1 MFAQELTLSFGIL
14 KELNNPMEKC
24 LSLCYTAFLT
34 QTLMQVYREVKL
46 ALLQKAG

>member
-24 LSLCYTAFLT
+24 LSFA
-34 QTLMQVYREVKL
+34 TLHFWLKL
-46 ALLQKAG
+46 